1 MGAAGRTTRSLV
13 HAALATG
20 AVVAALAWGIHA
32 VQRGIEEFDEGAVP
46 PSPEVVFANFRRL
59 ADALRGAEATVGVE
73 DGDEP
78 SADVSTENLA
88 IIERLVARP
97 DLYKEVLARARAHDA
112 YRFDMLDAIL
122 RKI

>member
-1 MGAAGRTTRSLV
+1 M
-13 HAALATG
+13 
-20 AVVAALAWGIHA
+20 AALAWGIHA
-32 VQRGIEEFDEGAVP
+32 LRRGTEEFQEGAVP
-46 PSPEVVFANFRRL
+46 PSPESVFANFRQL
-59 ADALRGAEATVGVE
+59 ADALRGAEAEV
-73 DGDEP
+73 GDEDA

-88 IIERLVARP
+88 VIERLVARP